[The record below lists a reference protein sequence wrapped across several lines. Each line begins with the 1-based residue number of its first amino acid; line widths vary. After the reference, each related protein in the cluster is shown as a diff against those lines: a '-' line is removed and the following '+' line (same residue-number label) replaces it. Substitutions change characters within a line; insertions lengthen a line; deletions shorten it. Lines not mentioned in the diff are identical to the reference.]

1 MVTGSGGEENFGR
14 AMRISSLA
22 FWTFSRVAVKESIK
36 RLPKVK
42 RRGSVSQALAAAAS
56 VISMSDGGICTLTIN
71 LISLTYPGFL
81 PSMSEVAL

>member
-42 RRGSVSQALAAAAS
+42 RRGSVTSFGCCS
-56 VISMSDGGICTLTIN
+56 VSHIN
-71 LISLTYPGFL
+71 
-81 PSMSEVAL
+81 V